1 MIGVVVAEFYAQTK
15 GVGVIIIKSQQALN
29 SDRMLF
35 GIILFTI
42 SGIILNYLTS
52 LLEARF
58 QKWRPGQDL
67 EE

>member
-1 MIGVVVAEFYAQTK
+1 MC
-15 GVGVIIIKSQQALN
+15 S
-29 SDRMLF
+29 SDLF